1 MIPTT
6 KKLQTPAGAMA
17 CWDSEKDAP
26 AVLFIHGNSASK
38 EAFIHQFESPLLQ
51 NYRLVAIDLPGHGES
66 DDVVDLDTVC
76 STATFAQIIADVIP
90 ALGLK
95 KVTIV
100 GWSLGGHLAIE
111 ILAQGTALTGL
122 VLTGTPPCGPG
133 LADMT
138 EAFIP
143 SPHMALT
150 GKPDFTDEEA
160 LTYASAV
167 YNTADVPQS
176 LLNGVKRA
184 QGAVRGTL
192 LAKFADPS
200 SGHDQKQVV
209 ATTTVPIAVLQ
220 GKADAFMSLD
230 YFAKLKWNNL
240 WQNKIIPISNAG
252 HAPFLE
258 QPDEYNALLS
268 AFLKDIT

>member
-1 MIPTT
+1 MIPVT

-38 EAFIHQFESPLLQ
+38 EAFIHQFDSPLLR
-51 NYRLVAIDLPGHGES
+51 NYRLVAIDLPGHGQS
-66 DDVVDLDTVC
+66 DDVADLDTIC
-76 STATFAQIIADVIP
+76 STVTFAKIIKGVIP
-90 ALGLK
+90 TLDLK

-100 GWSLGGHLAIE
+100 GWSLGGHIAIE
-111 ILAQGTALTGL
+111 VAGQGTELAGL

-133 LADMT
+133 LADMA

-150 GKPDFTDEEA
+150 GKPDYTDEEA
-160 LTYASAV
+160 LTYARAV
-167 YNTADVPQS
+167 YNTLDVSQS
-176 LLNGVKRA
+176 LLQSVKRA
-184 QGAVRGTL
+184 QGAVRGAL
-192 LAKFADPS
+192 LTKFADPS
-200 SGHDQKQVV
+200 SGYNQKQVV
-209 ATTTVPIAVLQ
+209 ATTTVPIAVFQ
-220 GKADAFMSLD
+220 GENDAFMNLD
-230 YFAKLKWNNL
+230 YFNKLKWNSL

-258 QPDEYNALLS
+258 KPDEYNVLLS